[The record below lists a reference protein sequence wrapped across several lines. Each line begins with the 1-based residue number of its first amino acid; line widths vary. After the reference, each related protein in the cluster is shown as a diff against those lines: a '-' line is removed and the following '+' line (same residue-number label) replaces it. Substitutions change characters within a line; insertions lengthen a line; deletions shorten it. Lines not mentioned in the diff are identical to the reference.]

1 MGTTLSLGYPVTV
14 HCIMSFSCTCLCMHS
29 QTTAGTFLPPLFLPL
44 DLCISIF
51 ETHVSSATQHALSYL
66 VCSSGEWVL
75 GSLQEGG
82 PGSLKS
88 AANAD
93 YHVLTDC

>member
-14 HCIMSFSCTCLCMHS
+14 HCIVSFSCTCSCMHS

-51 ETHVSSATQHALSYL
+51 ETHVSSATQHVLSYL

-82 PGSLKS
+82 PGSLKG
-88 AANAD
+88 AAHVD
-93 YHVLTDC
+93 YHVLADC